1 MEIRIFGIAE
11 NGVPVCLGWKGFNVS
26 TYVGRT
32 KLKMELG
39 LDDSLFHRNK
49 LYLQMTIVPLAESKK
64 ITEAFLRSEPD
75 LGTRL
80 EQPVLQKLQVSQAS
94 FSISVPAEE
103 EQKHSANTPIVHN
116 PVSQPNAHDK

>member
-80 EQPVLQKLQVSQAS
+80 EQPVLQELQVSQAS
-94 FSISVPAEE
+94 FSIGVPAEE